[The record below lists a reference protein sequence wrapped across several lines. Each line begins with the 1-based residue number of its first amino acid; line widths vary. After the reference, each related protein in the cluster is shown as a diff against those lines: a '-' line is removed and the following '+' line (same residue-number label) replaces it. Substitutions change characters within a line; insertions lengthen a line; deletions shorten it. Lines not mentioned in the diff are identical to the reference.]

1 MIRSV
6 FEGVAF
12 NNRWLLNYVEKIAGN
27 QFEYINF
34 IGGGA
39 RSDLWSQIL
48 ADVLQREIRQIER
61 PLLANA
67 RGAAMLALIGLGYIT
82 VEDIPGKT
90 KVKTVYQPNE
100 KNRDLYDTLFA
111 EFLNIYKKNKG
122 IYKRLNS

>member
-1 MIRSV
+1 M
-6 FEGVAF
+6 
-12 NNRWLLNYVEKIAGN
+12 
-27 QFEYINF
+27 FEYINF